1 MSCLFRSL
9 SYYIQ
14 NVNENELRDIIV
26 DYLEKDPI
34 LIGQDTHLKDILKVQ
49 NTTISDYTAQ
59 MRQRHVWG
67 GAIEIRAF
75 CELFDMKVI
84 VFVIRENRNIEFIP
98 SSHDIKPIHNSI
110 TISWTGSHYEPLL
123 SQVKRV

>member
-49 NTTISDYTAQ
+49 NTTISCIYHTLLEPFTYRDAVKTSFQ
-59 MRQRHVWG
+59 IWRFL
-67 GAIEIRAF
+67 AF
-75 CELFDMKVI
+75 L
-84 VFVIRENRNIEFIP
+84 IP
-98 SSHDIKPIHNSI
+98 
-110 TISWTGSHYEPLL
+110 L
-123 SQVKRV
+123 